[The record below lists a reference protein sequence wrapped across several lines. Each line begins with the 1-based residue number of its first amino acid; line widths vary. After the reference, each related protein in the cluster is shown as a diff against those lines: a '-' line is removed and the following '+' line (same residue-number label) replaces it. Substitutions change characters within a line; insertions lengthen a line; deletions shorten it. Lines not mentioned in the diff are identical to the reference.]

1 MMRKTSLPLIAL
13 VSMILLVSMACS
25 LFGAPST
32 QPAAETEIAVTT
44 VESQPVAEGVSGFQD
59 ARNAIIQIEAV
70 GTFASP
76 EFGEQVISGRGS
88 GFIIDPSGIAVTNN
102 HVVTGSS
109 LLKVWVG
116 GDTTK
121 TYSATILGVSECSD
135 LAVIDIEDEGF
146 PFLTWHEGPIDVGMD
161 IFVAGFPLGDPEFTL
176 TKGIISKARADG
188 QTRFSSVESV
198 VEYDATANP
207 GNSGGP
213 VLDADGKVVAIHYQS
228 NPSARQ
234 AFGISESLAREVV
247 DRLRAGENVDSIGV
261 NGEAVSSED
270 GSLFGIWVSSVQ
282 PGSVADEAGI
292 QSGDLLTR
300 LGNLPVADDGTMT
313 SYCDIV
319 RSHEP
324 TDTVPVE
331 VLRLAT
337 GEVLEGQLNGR
348 ELAVTSTIDTSPE
361 ATEAPV
367 ETQSG
372 VPGTYVNANASQ
384 AGQYYYKTEFDDV
397 SDWFYNLVRGNEAGF
412 SQKANNSKFRV
423 EILDDHT
430 YVYFINKNFIYKNVQ
445 LDTRV
450 ENLGQNTNY
459 TGLVCRYSDDGWY
472 EANIL
477 NTGEFAIYLHDAD
490 GFHLL
495 YSGGSNLINMGK
507 EVNEYTFIC
516 SGEDLTLGINGEK
529 VKTIPA
535 KTGGYRILREG
546 KAGIVV
552 ASENVYPLMV
562 EFDWFTAAVP
572 Y

>member
-32 QPAAETEIAVTT
+32 QPAAETETVVTT

-213 VLDADGKVVAIHYQS
+213 VLDAEGKVVAIHYQS

-234 AFGISESLAREVV
+234 AFGISESIAMEVV

-282 PGSVADEAGI
+282 PGSVADQTGI
-292 QSGDLLTR
+292 QSGDLVTR

-324 TDTVPVE
+324 TDTIPVE

-361 ATEAPV
+361 TTEAPV

-372 VPGTYVNANASQ
+372 IPGTFVNANASQ

-412 SQKANNSKFRV
+412 SQNASNSKFRV

-477 NTGEFAIYLHDAD
+477 NT
-490 GFHLL
+490 
-495 YSGGSNLINMGK
+495 
-507 EVNEYTFIC
+507 
-516 SGEDLTLGINGEK
+516 
-529 VKTIPA
+529 
-535 KTGGYRILREG
+535 
-546 KAGIVV
+546 
-552 ASENVYPLMV
+552 
-562 EFDWFTAAVP
+562 
-572 Y
+572 